1 MLKLSFEAMTVALL
15 NDELREYVGAL
26 AGSNCRT
33 LLAGEDGKSVTA
45 IGLGTRG
52 ARQTAIASTK
62 SVILSGEKLG
72 QAASG
77 LNVVKAASD
86 EIKSEQGPV
95 VAEKHVTEEKAV
107 VEEKPHESAKEGGGD
122 VVVTLKTLSAVPY
135 DMLLAFCGQTPAIGV
150 DAEKCKAPFFRKMVE
165 SRVTTFLTK

>member
-15 NDELREYVGAL
+15 NDQLREYVGAL
-26 AGSNCRT
+26 AGSNCGT
-33 LLAGEDGKSVTA
+33 LLADEDGKLVGVDQVMEA
-45 IGLGTRG
+45 DV
-52 ARQTAIASTK
+52 ASTK

-86 EIKSEQGPV
+86 EIKSEKNPV
-95 VAEKHVTEEKAV
+95 VEETPV
-107 VEEKPHESAKEGGGD
+107 VEEKPHEPATEGGGD
-122 VVVTLKTLSAVPY
+122 VVVTLENLSAVPY

-150 DAEKCKAPFFRKMVE
+150 DAEKCKATFFRKMVE
-165 SRVTTFLTK
+165 SRVITFLTK